1 MRQTRGFLAVLFCSG
16 LMLTGCSRDTQA
28 PEVGDLGEPVTDT
41 GDVSDTSGGDISD
54 PPLVFSPADAVLAR
68 LTSQQYINT
77 VEDIFGIRLND
88 IVLEADTNPYL
99 FYSVG
104 ATTTEVSENGV
115 ELYAEAAYAL
125 TDYLFND
132 VSRREGLLGCVPT
145 TANDNCIQSFIV
157 SYGRRLYRRSLTS
170 SEVQRWLTLSAELG
184 TENALDGAKLVLAG
198 MLQSPHFLYRV
209 ELGEEDPQSQGQK
222 RYSSVEMAS
231 RLSFL
236 LWNST
241 PDDILLNA
249 AERGDLIDP
258 VKLRQETMRM
268 LSAPKSRV
276 AIQDFFSQYLD
287 LGRLEEVERDPLL
300 YPGYNPS
307 LPTAMET
314 EVRLLVDD
322 IVFRNKGDIRDLFTE
337 PRGYVNRA
345 LAELYGV
352 EAPGASEVA
361 FVPVDFPSES
371 KRAGILTLGAFLTM
385 NAHPTETSPTLRG
398 KYIRERVLC
407 QAVPAPPDD
416 IDLNLEAEPGE
427 EPATLRERLEEHRN
441 NPSCYGCHAY
451 IDPPGFLFE
460 NFDSVGAFRTEENGH
475 PIDASG
481 DLDGIPLADATDL
494 AVQLAHD
501 PRLAA
506 CMVKQLYRHATGRLD
521 EPGEAASLQAIG
533 EAFAQNMYRFDS
545 LLVELIQSEGFRQVA
560 MNAGQEVSP

>member
-1 MRQTRGFLAVLFCSG
+1 
-16 LMLTGCSRDTQA
+16 
-28 PEVGDLGEPVTDT
+28 
-41 GDVSDTSGGDISD
+41 
-54 PPLVFSPADAVLAR
+54 
-68 LTSQQYINT
+68 
-77 VEDIFGIRLND
+77 
-88 IVLEADTNPYL
+88 
-99 FYSVG
+99 
-104 ATTTEVSENGV
+104 
-115 ELYAEAAYAL
+115 
-125 TDYLFND
+125 
-132 VSRREGLLGCVPT
+132 
-145 TANDNCIQSFIV
+145 
-157 SYGRRLYRRSLTS
+157 
-170 SEVQRWLTLSAELG
+170 
-184 TENALDGAKLVLAG
+184 
-198 MLQSPHFLYRV
+198 
-209 ELGEEDPQSQGQK
+209 
-222 RYSSVEMAS
+222 MAS

-241 PDDILLNA
+241 PDDQLIDV

-258 VKLRQETMRM
+258 VKLRQETLRM
-268 LSAPKSRV
+268 LAKPRSRI

-287 LGRLEEVERDPLL
+287 LGRLQEVERDPNL
-300 YPGYNPS
+300 YPGYNS
-307 LPTAMET
+307 TLPKAMET

-322 IVFRNKGDIRDLFTE
+322 LVFRSKGDIRDLFTE

-352 EAPGASEVA
+352 EAPGASEIA

-371 KRAGILTLGAFLTM
+371 SRAGILTLGAFLTM

-416 IDLNLEAEPGE
+416 IDLNLENEAGE

-451 IDPPGFLFE
+451 LDPPGYLFE

-475 PIDASG
+475 PIDSSG
-481 DLDGIPLADATDL
+481 DLDGIPLADAADL

-533 EAFAQNMYRFDS
+533 EAFAQDLYRFDS
-545 LLVELIQSEGFRQVA
+545 LLIELIQSDGFRLIAENVE
-560 MNAGQEVSP
+560 QEVTP

>member
-1 MRQTRGFLAVLFCSG
+1 M
-16 LMLTGCSRDTQA
+16 
-28 PEVGDLGEPVTDT
+28 
-41 GDVSDTSGGDISD
+41 
-54 PPLVFSPADAVLAR
+54 FSPASAVLPR
-68 LTSQQYINT
+68 LTGQQYINA
-77 VEDIFGIRLND
+77 VQDIFGVELND
-88 IVLEADTNPYL
+88 IPLEADTNPYL

-115 ELYAEAAYAL
+115 ELYAQAAYVLA
-125 TDYLFND
+125 DYLFDDLN
-132 VSRREGLLGCVPT
+132 RRTELLGCTPT
-145 TANDNCIQSFIV
+145 LANDDCIRAFIRD
-157 SYGRRLYRRSLTS
+157 YGRRLYRRNLSGDEL
-170 SEVQRWLTLSAELG
+170 QRWLEVATELG
-184 TENALDGAKLVLAG
+184 ADHPHVGAKMVLTG

-209 ELGEEDPQSQGQK
+209 ELGEPDPQNPQQL
-222 RYSSVEMAS
+222 RYTSIEMAS

-241 PDDILLNA
+241 PDDQLLSVA
-249 AERGDLIDP
+249 HRGDLTDTL
-258 VKLRQETMRM
+258 KLREQVNRM
-268 LSAPKSRV
+268 VAQPRSRI

-300 YPGYNPS
+300 YPGYNSS
-307 LPTAMET
+307 LPSAMET

-322 IVFRNKGDIRDLFTE
+322 IIFRNKGDIRDLFTE

-352 EAPGASEVA
+352 EAPGASDVA
-361 FVPVDFPSES
+361 FVPVEFPAAS

-416 IDLNLEAEPGE
+416 IDLNLESEPGE

-475 PIDASG
+475 PIDATG
-481 DLDGIPLADATDL
+481 DLDGIPLTDATDL

-521 EPGEAASLQAIG
+521 EPGEAASLKAIG
-533 EAFAQNMYRFDS
+533 DAFAQDMYRFDS

-560 MNAGQEVSP
+560 VNAGQEVSP